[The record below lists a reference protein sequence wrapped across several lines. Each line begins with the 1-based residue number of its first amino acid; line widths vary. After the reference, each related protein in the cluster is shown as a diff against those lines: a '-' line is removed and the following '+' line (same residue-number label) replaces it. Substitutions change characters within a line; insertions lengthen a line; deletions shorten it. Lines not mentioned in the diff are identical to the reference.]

1 MFCDLNWFL
10 FRPKKIYLIWIDL
23 IWWQIG
29 ACWKSWKMSFLIL
42 QWMWVLLD
50 FLFHFFPSNNF
61 LNFLLACLS
70 LLILFLE
77 IQVVIELLLGLVLC
91 MWAALTVPGKFL
103 SIHPDSE
110 ENRYADLVSLSSY
123 MSNTIAPIMPFLLPH
138 KLRILQLICK
148 TGFLML
154 QQMCVNMICLTY
166 TYGQWWDFGK
176 KKTKITSKLCFTV
189 LIMP

>member
-1 MFCDLNWFL
+1 MADRGLL
-10 FRPKKIYLIWIDL
+10 KIMEDEFSNPPMNVSTA
-23 IWWQIG
+23 G
-29 ACWKSWKMSFLIL
+29 FSFP
-42 QWMWVLLD
+42 
-50 FLFHFFPSNNF
+50 FFPSNNF

-91 MWAALTVPGKFL
+91 MWAALIVPGKFL
-103 SIHPDSE
+103 SIHPDSD
-110 ENRYADLVSLSSY
+110 ENRYASLVSLNSY

-166 TYGQWWDFGK
+166 KYGQWWDFGK
-176 KKTKITSKLCFTV
+176 KKQKLLVNFVFTV

>member
-1 MFCDLNWFL
+1 M
-10 FRPKKIYLIWIDL
+10 
-23 IWWQIG
+23 
-29 ACWKSWKMSFLIL
+29 
-42 QWMWVLLD
+42 
-50 FLFHFFPSNNF
+50 
-61 LNFLLACLS
+61 
-70 LLILFLE
+70 
-77 IQVVIELLLGLVLC
+77 IELLLGLVLC

-166 TYGQWWDFGK
+166 KYGQWWDFGK